1 MIQLRLH
8 TRIVQILLV
17 FLYVRQIAIFFTF
30 IRYFLI
36 RSQSLPDLLQLS
48 AVTELHL
55 FLRFA
60 SPPVPVVQQ
69 FAALG
74 AQLDAKH
81 ELHVERATRLVS
93 ISMIGSDDGSVIV
106 IHVVMEVLANVFTR
120 GQRSQTLASF
130 G

>member
-1 MIQLRLH
+1 MLGRRRLSLVIQLRLH

-55 FLRFA
+55 FFRFT
-60 SPPVPVVQQ
+60 SPPVPVVQH
-69 FAALG
+69 FAALR
-74 AQLDAKH
+74 AQF
-81 ELHVERATRLVS
+81 
-93 ISMIGSDDGSVIV
+93 DG
-106 IHVVMEVLANVFTR
+106 
-120 GQRSQTLASF
+120 
-130 G
+130 